1 MSRVIIVTN
10 SLTGGGAER
19 SMNMLANELMYQGFI
34 VGLLPI
40 NSGPADQINPLCEV
54 MPLNRKWPGGL
65 RDTITAYLKFNQII
79 SKWKP
84 DILVLNC
91 DLPELFG
98 ALLLESLPLVIVE
111 HTSFPWNKRKRLGLI
126 VRKILSFRGASWV
139 AVSSHLETWPN
150 GSSFM
155 GIIPNPIDRELEK
168 PKLEN
173 NVALKRLI
181 FIGRLSLEK
190 RPEWLLEIARH
201 LPYSIE
207 IIGDGVL
214 RKELENSVFKENLSI
229 KFLGQQLR
237 PWDLI
242 NKGDL
247 LLIPSQYEGDGL
259 VLIEAMLHRCPVL
272 VADIPDLRRF
282 NLEESNY
289 CLGPE
294 DFISTIV
301 KFAKNLDPLVIP
313 SDLCQAELSSRSI
326 SSVGERWAIL
336 LKTLV
341 NSTKSV

>member
-1 MSRVIIVTN
+1 MPRVIIVTN

-19 SMNMLANELMYQGFI
+19 SMNLLANELMHQGFT
-34 VGLLPI
+34 VGLVPI
-40 NSGPADQINPLCEV
+40 NSGPADQINPLCEI
-54 MPLNRKWPGGL
+54 MPLNRRWPGGL
-65 RDTITAYLKFNQII
+65 KDTITAYLKFNQII

-84 DILVLNC
+84 DILILNC

-98 ALLLESLPLVIVE
+98 ALLIESLPLVIVE
-111 HTSFPWNKRKRLGLI
+111 HTSLPWNKRKRLGLM
-126 VRKILSFRGASWV
+126 VRKILSIRGANWV

-150 GSSFM
+150 GISFM
-155 GIIPNPIDRELEK
+155 NVIPNPIDQELKK
-168 PKLEN
+168 PKIEN
-173 NVALKRLI
+173 NVKLKRLI

-190 RPEWLLEIARH
+190 RPQWLLEIARQV
-201 LPYSIE
+201 PYSIE

-214 RKELENSVFKENLSI
+214 REELEHSAFKENLSI

-242 NKGDL
+242 DQGDL
-247 LLIPSQYEGDGL
+247 LVIPSQYEGDGL
-259 VLIEAMLHRCPVL
+259 VLIEAMFHQCPIL

-282 NLEESNY
+282 NLPESNY

-301 KFAKNLDPLVIP
+301 KFAKNLDPLVIS

-326 SSVGERWAIL
+326 SSVGKRWAIVL
-336 LKTLV
+336 ETLV
-341 NSTKSV
+341 N